1 MRKAVLTQKRFLNNG
16 LQKFESQIAPYLL
29 ENGFEAIYHNHNNPT
44 SWSYPFSQTVEI
56 WKASKKLKKEAESYD
71 QIFLPA
77 QNRLTVN
84 PENLDAQIVPYVH
97 DIYPYTAHLYRE
109 NQSTFKYIIR
119 MVQSAIG
126 QEYMDNL
133 VKLDK
138 VIVSSART
146 KRDLKTRTSFK
157 GDIEVV
163 HQGVAGG
170 LNEKP
175 STDNRDID
183 LLYVGTL
190 RTRKNPEL
198 VRKVFE
204 KAHSKGYNV
213 VSVNYEELDLPG
225 KHYTDVSEEKLRGIY
240 RRTKYY
246 LHPAFIEGF
255 GRGAVEAQ
263 RYGAVPLGLD
273 QPLNHEIL
281 GDEGETWIEIES
293 VEDIMDIIDEDISR
307 STVEGVWENSK
318 RFTWDKTRRQIKQI
332 LDEWSHD

>member
-1 MRKAVLTQKRFLNNG
+1 MRKAILTQKKFLNNG

-29 ENGFEAIYHNHNNPT
+29 ENGFEPIYHNHNDFD
-44 SWSYPFSQTVEI
+44 SLDYPFSQTVEI
-56 WKASKKLKKEAESYD
+56 WKASRKLKKEAEKYD

-84 PENLDAQIVPYVH
+84 PEDLDAQIVPYIH

-109 NQSTFKYIIR
+109 NQSTFKYIVR

-138 VIVSSART
+138 VIVSSYRT
-146 KRDLKTRTSFK
+146 KKDLENRTSFT
-157 GDIEVV
+157 GNIEVV
-163 HQGVAGG
+163 HQGVDGG
-170 LNEKP
+170 LDEKP
-175 STDNRDID
+175 SIDDRDID

-190 RTRKNPEL
+190 RTRKNPEII
-198 VRKVFE
+198 RKVFE
-204 KAHSKGYNV
+204 KAHNKGYNV

-225 KHYTDVSEEKLRGIY
+225 EHYTDISEEKLRDLY
-240 RRTKYY
+240 SKTRYY

-263 RYGAVPLGLD
+263 RHGAVPLGLD

-281 GDEGETWIEIES
+281 GEEGETWIQIENT
-293 VEDIMDIIDEDISR
+293 EDVMNIIDDEISQG
-307 STVEGVWENSK
+307 TVEQAWENSK
-318 RFTWDKTRRQIKQI
+318 RFTWDKTRKQIKQA
-332 LDEWSHD
+332 LDKWNQE